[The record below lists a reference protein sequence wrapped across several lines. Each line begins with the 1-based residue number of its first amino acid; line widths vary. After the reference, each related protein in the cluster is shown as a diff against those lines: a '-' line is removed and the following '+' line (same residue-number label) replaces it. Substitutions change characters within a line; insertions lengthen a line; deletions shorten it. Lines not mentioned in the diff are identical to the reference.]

1 MARLKKW
8 SKELI
13 GLIVILFIVFTV
25 MDFWRKPE
33 SLAPILLEPQP
44 LATGES
50 VSLATLSEKQPVLVY
65 FWATWCGVCK
75 ITSPTVAELAKSGV
89 PVISVALRSGDS
101 ERLLVGMTKKE
112 LNFPVINDINGQL
125 ANAVGIS
132 ATPTFMII
140 DNGKMVSFTTGW
152 TSYWGIKARLWIASF

>member
-33 SLAPILLEPQP
+33 SLAPILLEPQL

-50 VSLATLSEKQPVLVY
+50 VSLATLSEKQPILVY

-75 ITSPTVAELAKSGV
+75 MTSPTVAELAKSGV

-101 ERLLVGMTKKE
+101 EHLLVGMAKKE
-112 LNFPVINDINGQL
+112 LNFPVINDINGQI

-140 DNGKMVSFTTGW
+140 DNGKIVSFTTGW
-152 TSYWGIKARLWIASF
+152 TSYWGIKARLWMASF

>member
-33 SLAPILLEPQP
+33 SLAPILLEPQL

-50 VSLATLSEKQPVLVY
+50 VSLAALSEKQPVLVY

-101 ERLLVGMTKKE
+101 ERLLVGMTRKE

-152 TSYWGIKARLWIASF
+152 TSYWGIKARLWMASF

>member
-33 SLAPILLEPQP
+33 SLAPILLEPQL

-101 ERLLVGMTKKE
+101 ERLLAGMTKKE